1 MGDGVQRL
9 LKTESPAEF
18 QSQTTEDMGHLACAL
33 HAHCFALAFSFLT
46 MNMSP
51 GRVRTNASLGS

>member
-1 MGDGVQRL
+1 MGEGVQRL

-33 HAHCFALAFSFLT
+33 HARCFALAFSFLT
-46 MNMSP
+46 MNVSP
-51 GRVRTNASLGS
+51 ERVRTNASLGS